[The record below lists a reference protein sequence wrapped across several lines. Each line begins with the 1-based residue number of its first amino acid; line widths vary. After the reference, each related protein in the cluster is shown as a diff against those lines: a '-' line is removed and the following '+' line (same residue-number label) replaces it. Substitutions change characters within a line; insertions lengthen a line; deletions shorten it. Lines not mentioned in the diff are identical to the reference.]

1 MGKSMTAIS
10 QSKTEQTFLK
20 QWIFMCVVGCAI
32 GGIVG
37 VVVRIVPSLPP
48 GMSQWMSDFLAN
60 FLMGGV
66 TGGII
71 SVFQWVVLR
80 QFLADSKWWILAGVL
95 GSSIGT
101 ITYGL
106 VFPFTSRSDAARFA
120 SLMCLMA
127 VLTIVGIALFKG
139 YLEWLVLRKDFP
151 NSKSWIGIRVLIG
164 IIAVVISS
172 FSSSIRTGT
181 DFAIL
186 GNSLIL
192 LSEGVIQGIIF
203 AVMTGP
209 TLNNF
214 IEKRGERWAA

>member
-10 QSKTEQTFLK
+10 QSKTEQSFLK
-20 QWIFMCVVGCAI
+20 QWIFLCVIGYAI
-32 GGIVG
+32 GGVVG
-37 VVVRIVPSLPP
+37 VVIRVVPSIPP
-48 GMSQWMSDFLAN
+48 GMSQSMSDFLAS

-80 QFLADSKWWILAGVL
+80 HFLSNSKWWILAGIL

-101 ITYGL
+101 IIYSL
-106 VFPFTSRSDAARFA
+106 VFPFTSRSDATRFA
-120 SLMCLMA
+120 SLMYFLA
-127 VLTIVGIALFKG
+127 IITILGVALFKG

-151 NSKSWIGIRVLIG
+151 NSKSWIGIRVLII

-172 FSSSIRTGT
+172 FSSGMRANTN
-181 DFAIL
+181 FAIL
-186 GNSLIL
+186 GNTLIL

-203 AVMTGP
+203 AVITGP
-209 TLNNF
+209 VLNHF
-214 IEKRGERWAA
+214 IEKRGER